1 LAAFAGVMIGHAVW
15 HTTSASTL
23 SPSSTTPSGSGGSV
37 NPFGSGSPAPGQGS
51 SASGSPANAAS
62 IASSIDPG
70 LVDIN
75 TMIGYQGYGQ
85 AQGAATGMVLTSTGE
100 VLTNNHVVEGATKIS
115 VTDIGNHKTYDA
127 TVLGYSHSQDVA
139 LIQLTDASGLQ
150 TVNLGNSSR
159 MNVGEGVVVI
169 GNANG
174 VGGTPSYAA
183 GSVTG
188 TNESITASDEI
199 SGTSEQ
205 LSGLIETN
213 ADVIA
218 GDSGGSLVNSSGQVI
233 GMDTAGSSGFQFQSS
248 STQSYAIPI
257 NEALNTA
264 KQIKAGTSSSTVH
277 IGSTAFL
284 GVLVGSPDSGSSGS
298 GGFFGNGNT
307 CDSSVT
313 GACIQDV
320 VAGDPAAQ
328 AGLTTGDTIT
338 SIDGHSV
345 TSDDSLTNA
354 LLAERPGASVSVSYV
369 DTSGQQQTTTV
380 TLGSGPPQ

>member
-1 LAAFAGVMIGHAVW
+1 MIGHAVW
-15 HTTSASTL
+15 HNTSASTL
-23 SPSSTTPSGSGGSV
+23 SPTGTTPPGSGGFSD
-37 NPFGSGSPAPGQGS
+37 PFGSSGSSGPGQGS
-51 SASGSPANAAS
+51 SASGGPANAAS
-62 IASSIDPG
+62 IASSVDPG

-115 VTDIGNHKTYDA
+115 VTDIGNNKTYGA
-127 TVLGYSHSQDVA
+127 TVLGYSRSQDVA

-150 TVNLGNSSR
+150 TVNLGDSS
-159 MNVGEGVVVI
+159 MISVGEGVVAI

-183 GSVTG
+183 GSVSA
-188 TNESITASDEI
+188 TNQSITASDEI

-248 STQSYAIPI
+248 TTQSYAIPI

-277 IGSTAFL
+277 IGPTAFL
-284 GVLVGSPDSGSSGS
+284 GVVVGSSGSGSSGS
-298 GGFFGNGNT
+298 GGFLGNGSA

-328 AGLTTGDTIT
+328 AGLTMGDTIT

-345 TSDDSLTNA
+345 TSDDSLTNG
-354 LLAERPGASVSVSYV
+354 LLSERPGASVSVSYV

>member
-1 LAAFAGVMIGHAVW
+1 
-15 HTTSASTL
+15 
-23 SPSSTTPSGSGGSV
+23 
-37 NPFGSGSPAPGQGS
+37 
-51 SASGSPANAAS
+51 
-62 IASSIDPG
+62 
-70 LVDIN
+70 
-75 TMIGYQGYGQ
+75 
-85 AQGAATGMVLTSTGE
+85 
-100 VLTNNHVVEGATKIS
+100 VEGATKIS
-115 VTDIGNHKTYDA
+115 VTDIGNNKTYDA
-127 TVLGYSHSQDVA
+127 TVLGYSRSQDVA

-150 TVNLGNSSR
+150 TVNLGNSSKI
-159 MNVGEGVVVI
+159 NVGEGVVAI

-174 VGGTPSYAA
+174 AGGTPSYAA
-183 GSVTG
+183 GSVTA

-205 LSGLIETN
+205 LSGLVETN

-354 LLAERPGASVSVSYV
+354 LLAERPGASVSISYV
-369 DTSGQQQTTTV
+369 DTSGQQQTTTA